1 VSGETPAQVQS
12 PFHII
17 EQRLAE
23 AKQLAKRKG
32 HKQRS
37 LQVLEYLALRTA
49 VAVSHLLPLKIL
61 YAVCGTL
68 GHLFYLCASRRRSIA
83 LGNLRYAYPESAEGK
98 YLKALAR
105 ESCSSFCFT
114 AMEIIKLRLFL
125 GKSAGTDD
133 LTTYPQAIRDLFT
146 KAKAIHDQSHGC
158 IFVTPHLGNWE
169 LLPLVS
175 SMVGIPLAVVV
186 RPLDNPFLE
195 QMLYAKRAANGHV
208 LIPKRNAFF
217 ALQKLLQG
225 GKSIGM
231 LPDQSTKKG
240 ILVDFMGR
248 KAMTTP
254 IPAVLAVT
262 HRRPVVV
269 VACCRNRNSMN
280 FEGFVSDPIWP
291 AAHYASEK
299 AEIIRITEAIHREM
313 ETVIHRYPEQYL
325 WMHDRWKDYRT
336 KKQFLG

>member
-1 VSGETPAQVQS
+1 
-12 PFHII
+12 
-17 EQRLAE
+17 
-23 AKQLAKRKG
+23 LAKRRS
-32 HKQRS
+32 HKPRA
-37 LQVLEYLALRTA
+37 LQVIEYLALRAA
-49 VAVSHLLPLKIL
+49 VAVARLLPLKAL
-61 YAVCGTL
+61 YAVCGVL
-68 GHLFYLCASRRRSIA
+68 GRLFYRCASRRRTIA
-83 LGNLRYAYPESAEGK
+83 VENLRHAYAGTIESA
-98 YLKALAR
+98 YLKTLAR
-105 ESCSSFCFT
+105 ESFSSFCFT

-125 GKSAGTDD
+125 GSPAGTDD
-133 LTTYPQAIRDLFT
+133 LTTDPQAIRDLFT
-146 KAKAIHDQSHGC
+146 KAKAIHEQSRGC

-186 RPLDNPFLE
+186 RPLDNPLLE
-195 QMLYAKRAANGHV
+195 RMLYANRAANGHV
-208 LIPKRNAFF
+208 VIPKRNAFF
-217 ALQKLLQG
+217 ALQKLLQS

-240 ILVDFMGR
+240 ILVNFMGR

-269 VACCRNRNSMN
+269 VACCRNRDTMD

-291 AAHYASEK
+291 TPHYTSEK

-313 ETVIHRYPEQYL
+313 ETIIRLHPEQYL
-325 WMHDRWKDYRT
+325 WMHDRWKVYRT